1 MNQINGQTKKTEEE
15 RVAGVKQKES
25 KAQNA
30 LKSMLLHST
39 ESNEV
44 GKIDKDDNS
53 PEPVL
58 KKTKS
63 EEEDDDS
70 DEDFLGL
77 DMIAQV

>member
-1 MNQINGQTKKTEEE
+1 MEEE
-15 RVAGVKQKES
+15 KVADAKQKES

-30 LKSMLLHST
+30 LKSMLLHSA
-39 ESNEV
+39 ESGENSI
-44 GKIDKDDNS
+44 GKGYLGGNS
-53 PEPVL
+53 NPPDAEPVL
-58 KKTKS
+58 KRTKS